1 MPKNLRREN
10 NYKEY
15 PVTVLNKLSLIIKVK
30 ELGFTLNEID
40 MFFELWGEQDASCE
54 NLVYTLEN
62 KVKQVDEQTERLGQL
77 KQRLNDSLQ
86 KCRSS
91 ECQFEKT
98 VPSCI
103 CK

>member
-1 MPKNLRREN
+1 
-10 NYKEY
+10 
-15 PVTVLNKLSLIIKVK
+15 
-30 ELGFTLNEID
+30 
-40 MFFELWGEQDASCE
+40 
-54 NLVYTLEN
+54 
-62 KVKQVDEQTERLGQL
+62 VKQVDEQIERLGQL